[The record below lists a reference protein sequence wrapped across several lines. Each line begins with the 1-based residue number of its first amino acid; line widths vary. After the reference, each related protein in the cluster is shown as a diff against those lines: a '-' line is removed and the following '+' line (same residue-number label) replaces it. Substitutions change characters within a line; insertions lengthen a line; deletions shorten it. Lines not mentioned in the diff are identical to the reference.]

1 MATYFSAQ
9 FTGGMNEVIHPSL
22 LDEKT
27 ASLLRNATVENG
39 KIVSIKMPQLTPA
52 NTPEDIR
59 HYGRINRSVVK
70 WYQRNYWSIN
80 DAYSAPFY
88 GGDVENYLGIPYVD
102 YEQDVKIALQDGELS
117 GEYKYCVTLVNPNGW
132 EGAPGAVLDY
142 ERAVTLENN
151 SVDITVSWSDSRVAY
166 AKIYRTADH
175 GADFYCVGEVKK
187 SGEVF
192 HDETDDYTLAGLE
205 SLSSTDNYP
214 PPDNGKYLC
223 ESGGVFFL
231 AVDSTLYFSSL
242 GNPHAWPKL
251 NFIGFDDIITG
262 YDLLCSLAELFK
274 CYGLFVEYDL
284 LATVAYLDSA
294 FDVKG
299 VDNYRFCDL
308 LLWLCVYAAEDKN
321 CSHHN
326 RNYCQDAQ

>member
-52 NTPEDIR
+52 NTPEDMR

-117 GEYKYCVTLVNPNGW
+117 GEYKYCVTL
-132 EGAPGAVLDY
+132 
-142 ERAVTLENN
+142 
-151 SVDITVSWSDSRVAY
+151 
-166 AKIYRTADH
+166 
-175 GADFYCVGEVKK
+175 
-187 SGEVF
+187 
-192 HDETDDYTLAGLE
+192 
-205 SLSSTDNYP
+205 
-214 PPDNGKYLC
+214 
-223 ESGGVFFL
+223 
-231 AVDSTLYFSSL
+231 
-242 GNPHAWPKL
+242 
-251 NFIGFDDIITG
+251 
-262 YDLLCSLAELFK
+262 
-274 CYGLFVEYDL
+274 
-284 LATVAYLDSA
+284 
-294 FDVKG
+294 
-299 VDNYRFCDL
+299 
-308 LLWLCVYAAEDKN
+308 
-321 CSHHN
+321 
-326 RNYCQDAQ
+326 